1 VPLVLAGLV
10 VGVLAAGGLLVWRAE
25 AKTNKVTLTSSPK
38 PVSVM
43 AATRQSYQSSRLYV
57 GTLEPWLRASVG
69 PQLVSAYA
77 DTVLVRPGAV
87 VKQGEVL
94 ATLDCRDT
102 SAGSQAVA
110 GEARALDA
118 RQKALASEAARLK
131 TLLAQ
136 HFVSSNEAEQ
146 KVAQSDAEEA
156 QLQAMRAKLAQ
167 RSLQVDDC
175 VLRAP
180 FDGEIAT
187 RSVDPGA
194 FVRPGVALV
203 SVVDRSTV
211 RLAADAPEIDFDVIA
226 PGRKVVIDVGAVKQR
241 FVGTIA
247 RRAPSAD
254 ASTRTVHFEVDIPDT
269 ARRIPVGT
277 TGEAHLDVGEPEP
290 ATAIPLY
297 AATLRGRKATV
308 FVVEGDVARART
320 VAVKGESGGLLFLDT
335 SLAPGT
341 LIVTEGRA
349 LLADGDKVSA
359 HVEEVRK

>member
-1 VPLVLAGLV
+1 
-10 VGVLAAGGLLVWRAE
+10 
-25 AKTNKVTLTSSPK
+25 
-38 PVSVM
+38 
-43 AATRQSYQSSRLYV
+43 
-57 GTLEPWLRASVG
+57 
-69 PQLVSAYA
+69 
-77 DTVLVRPGAV
+77 
-87 VKQGEVL
+87 
-94 ATLDCRDT
+94 
-102 SAGSQAVA
+102 VA